1 MTEVVINGLQ
11 GIEIRERQIDAG
23 TGPVS
28 NLELLF
34 AQRHEAATVVQTRQA
49 INNRQGIDFASP
61 DTASDRTL
69 KNVTKCVAIQH
80 LLHEGVVRASLYGL
94 ETDRIVRPAP

>member
-23 TGPVS
+23 NGPVS

-34 AQRHEAATVVQTRQA
+34 AERHETATVVQTRQV
-49 INNRQGIDFASP
+49 INNRQGIDLASP
-61 DTASDRTL
+61 DTACDSTL
-69 KNVTKCVAIQH
+69 KNVTKCVAIQD
-80 LLHEGVVRASLYGL
+80 LLHELIVCASL
-94 ETDRIVRPAP
+94 